1 MNSLKK
7 INIAIDGYSSCGKST
22 LAKALAK
29 RINYIFIDSGAMYRC
44 VALYALEHNL
54 VNRKEIL
61 RNELIEHLD
70 RITIEFGKTD
80 ENGSRPVFLN
90 GKDVSTDIRKIEVAQ
105 IVSEVAA
112 IKEVRAF
119 LVQTQQEIGKQGGV
133 IMDGRDIG
141 SVVFP
146 NAELKLFITASEE
159 IRVQRRY
166 NELKAKGEQVSLK
179 IIADNL
185 RHRDLIDSTR
195 EESPLTQTKDAIVI
209 DNTNLNEN
217 EQLDLAFNYYQQ
229 ALLVC

>member
-1 MNSLKK
+1 MNASKQ

-29 RINYIFIDSGAMYRC
+29 KINYIFIDSGAMYRC
-44 VALYALEHNL
+44 VALYALENNL
-54 VNRKEIL
+54 ALKNQVKEK
-61 RNELIEHLD
+61 ELIDHLTHI
-70 RITIEFGKTD
+70 RISFGPVD
-80 ENGSRPVFLN
+80 INGSRPVLLN
-90 GKDVSTDIRKIEVAQ
+90 GKDVSEAIRKIDVAQ

-112 IKEVRAF
+112 IKEIRAF
-119 LVQTQQEIGKQGGV
+119 LVKEQQRIGENGGV

-146 NAELKLFITASEE
+146 DAALKLFITASEE

-185 RHRDLIDSTR
+185 RHRDLIDTTR
-195 EESPLTQTKDAIVI
+195 KESPLVQTPDAIVI
-209 DNTNLNEN
+209 DNSNLTES
-217 EQLDLAFNYYQQ
+217 EQLDMAYDYFKQI
-229 ALLVC
+229 ALVC